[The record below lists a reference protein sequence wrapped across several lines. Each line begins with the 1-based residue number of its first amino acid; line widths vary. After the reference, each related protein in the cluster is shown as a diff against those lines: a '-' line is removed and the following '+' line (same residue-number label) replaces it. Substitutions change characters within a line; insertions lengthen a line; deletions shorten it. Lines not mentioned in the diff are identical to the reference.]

1 MLSILV
7 LFYLATDLCRHL
19 KFTTPVDGY
28 ALHGH
33 VIKNITFNSGMR
45 GSCKGRCTI
54 DSNCVSINIGP
65 TINDKVLCQLSNSDH
80 IQHPDDVKPRD
91 GFMYRGT
98 EVGDSDS
105 RIVISVSFLVSLSV
119 CLSASLFV
127 GLFASFSTV
136 TLNYTISK

>member
-1 MLSILV
+1 
-7 LFYLATDLCRHL
+7 
-19 KFTTPVDGY
+19 
-28 ALHGH
+28 
-33 VIKNITFNSGMR
+33 MR

-98 EVGDSDS
+98 EVGNSDS

-127 GLFASFSTV
+127 GLFAFPFV
-136 TLNYTISK
+136 